1 LQQRQGE
8 AGGLAGAGL
17 RRAEQIAPGEDDR
30 DGLRLD
36 GGGFGVTL
44 LGNSAGE
51 LGRQA
56 EIFEGANK
64 YLLSDRPGKDSPSKP
79 VQADAILGWVIR
91 RSRMDRETTETLTGQ
106 RETETLLRIIQ
117 GTGAAVSA
125 PLRSGEGRG

>member
-36 GGGFGVTL
+36 GCGFGVTL
-44 LGNSAGE
+44 LGDSAGE

-56 EIFEGANK
+56 ETRK
-64 YLLSDRPGKDSPSKP
+64 
-79 VQADAILGWVIR
+79 
-91 RSRMDRETTETLTGQ
+91 
-106 RETETLLRIIQ
+106 
-117 GTGAAVSA
+117 
-125 PLRSGEGRG
+125 

>member
-56 EIFEGANK
+56 EA
-64 YLLSDRPGKDSPSKP
+64 
-79 VQADAILGWVIR
+79 
-91 RSRMDRETTETLTGQ
+91 
-106 RETETLLRIIQ
+106 
-117 GTGAAVSA
+117 
-125 PLRSGEGRG
+125 